1 VNSGLKK
8 ISGSLNLPPVIPVP
22 RSTSVVRFLHR
33 VKWITPDGKRSRHR
47 DELEPCHRLVSPYP
61 LARRRGRATTA
72 VMPPFT
78 PIVPCYTPS
87 YHVAVSHG
95 GWTLTALSRYPS
107 ERHGRR
113 APVTHPFVT
122 VSSRSSKIQSNR
134 SRPIQIERSLAP
146 SFCYEPITPLLTLDH
161 PP

>member
-1 VNSGLKK
+1 VINSGLKK

-95 GWTLTALSRYPS
+95 GCTFTALSRYPS

-122 VSSRSSKIQSNR
+122 VSSRSSKIRSNR
-134 SRPIQIERSLAP
+134 SRPLQIEHSRCSFSL
-146 SFCYEPITPLLTLDH
+146 L
-161 PP
+161 